1 MPALESETKGT
12 PVASSR
18 PSSPARDAAL
28 IAVFAGF
35 VAALGVVPAFQPPGF
50 SVPITAQSLG
60 VMLAGA
66 ILGAR
71 RGFAALALFLALV
84 AVGLPL
90 LAGGRGSL
98 GVFFTPSV
106 GFLLAWPLTAYVIG
120 WLTERGGSTY
130 RLPWGIVANIVGGIV
145 VLYAAGIAGI
155 AAVAGISVWAA
166 TVSTWIFIPGDLVK
180 AVLAAVIARG
190 VHAAYPGLISARR
203 SRSKETAAV

>member
-1 MPALESETKGT
+1 M
-12 PVASSR
+12 ASSR

-71 RGFAALALFLALV
+71 RGFAALALFLVLV

-90 LAGGRGSL
+90 LAGGRGGL